1 MAKGRKEQNGLE
13 KKVLAERPG
22 ASVPAQRPVSLTP
35 APRPSAQVPSLRQF
49 DSLRTYLAEVK
60 RFQLLT
66 KEEEEELIRKY
77 KRTGDKEAGQ
87 RLVTGNLRLVVKI
100 AMEFQSHWLNNLQD
114 LIQEGNIGLLQ
125 ALKKYDPT
133 KGVKFSYYA
142 AYWIKAYILKY
153 IMDNWRLVKV
163 GTTQAQRKLFYNLKK
178 EQEKIQREGLEPG
191 YGILA
196 ERLGVSEG
204 DVKEMNIRL
213 SAGRE
218 VSLDAPVGPDS
229 EQTQISLLPSND
241 EGVDNFLA
249 NAQMRQLVSDK
260 LHRFRETLS
269 GRELIILDK
278 RLLAEEP
285 VTLQEVGEEFGISR
299 ERVRQ
304 LEERLKKTISAYLL
318 KELPDL
324 APNAL

>member
-1 MAKGRKEQNGLE
+1 MAKSRQEDKGQN
-13 KKVLAERPG
+13 KMAVAERVG
-22 ASVPAQRPVSLTP
+22 AAVPAPRTP
-35 APRPSAQVPSLRQF
+35 ALPPVPRPSAPVPSARPT
-49 DSLRTYLAEVK
+49 DSLKAYLAQIK
-60 RFQLLT
+60 QFKLLSR
-66 KEEEEELIRKY
+66 EEEEELLKKY
-77 KRTGDKEAGQ
+77 IRTGDTEAGQ

-114 LIQEGNIGLLQ
+114 LIQEGNVGLMQ

-196 ERLGVSEG
+196 ERLGVSEN
-204 DVKEMNIRL
+204 DVKEMNIRI

-229 EQTQISLLPSND
+229 DQTQISLLPSNE
-241 EGVDNFLA
+241 EGADSFLA
-249 NAQMRQLVSDK
+249 DAQMRELVSDK
-260 LHRFRETLS
+260 LARFRETLS

-278 RLLAEEP
+278 RLLSEEP

-304 LEERLKKTISAYLL
+304 LEERLKKTLSTYLL

-324 APNAL
+324 SVNV